1 MIEVYSKD
9 NCSYCISAIGFLNTA
24 GLKYKEHKLGVHY
37 TKEMLLEKFP
47 AARTFPVIVVDGMYI
62 GGYNEL
68 KKLREDTQNQAD
80 NRLFL
85 TE

>member
-9 NCSYCISAIGFLNTA
+9 NCSYCISAIGLLNTA
-24 GLKYKEHKLGVHY
+24 GLNYKEHKLGIHF
-37 TKEMLLEKFP
+37 TREMLLERFP
-47 AARTFPVIVVDGMYI
+47 TAKTFPVIVVDGMYI